1 LSRFIV
7 LFALGALLVGASQL
21 ALSLGTHPDHLASLR
36 YILQSVAG
44 LIAGVVLAI
53 AGLLGLAE
61 GYQRS
66 ARQIGPLLQRK
77 RLDESLDLVVR
88 SEDQLQKQNKRFWQ
102 AYRSAG
108 LALALFQ
115 GGLFTISLLLGDSS
129 FFHYIAGLS
138 AGVAILGVTS
148 GIWGLSGLHA
158 ARQCHKAAA
167 SEAALLDAQPDY
179 VAENPVRPT
188 TTPPRIRW
196 ASERRRP
203 SAYSRSLSR

>member
-1 LSRFIV
+1 M
-7 LFALGALLVGASQL
+7 LFVFGALLVGASQL
-21 ALSLGTHPDHLASLR
+21 ALSVGTHSDHLASLR
-36 YILQSVAG
+36 YILQSVVG
-44 LIAGVVLAI
+44 LIVGVALAI

-66 ARQIGPLLQRK
+66 AIQIGLLLQRK
-77 RLDESLDLVVR
+77 NLDQSLDLAVR
-88 SEDQLQKQNKRFWQ
+88 SADQLQTQNKRFWQ

-108 LALALFQ
+108 LALVLFM
-115 GGLFTISLLLGDSS
+115 GGLLTISLLLGNSS

-138 AGVAILGVTS
+138 AGVAILGVIS
-148 GIWGLSGLHA
+148 AIWGIGGLHA

-167 SEAALLDAQPDY
+167 SDAALLDAQPDY
-179 VAENPVRPT
+179 VEEKPVRPT

-203 SAYSRSLSR
+203 SAYSRSSAR